1 MSFSNYTNL
10 RAAVKGALH
19 RSDLDTAIQDF
30 VTLAE
35 DRLNKRLRLRGME
48 NRVTASIS
56 AEYIALPDD
65 FLAMRNFQLN
75 STPRI
80 RLEYATPEYL
90 DSLYPDGDSTG
101 RPKFYTFVGG
111 EIQLA
116 PIPDG
121 TYTAEMDYY
130 QKLDLATDT
139 TNWVLENAPRCYYTG
154 SLMEAYLYLKD
165 EKRASYWEQRFEQA
179 IQDVERADKGDRF
192 PDFGLQMRADTGA
205 PV

>member
-10 RAAVKGALH
+10 RAAVKSALH
-19 RSDLDTAIQDF
+19 RSDLDTAIIDF
-30 VTLAE
+30 VSLAE

-56 AEYIALPDD
+56 TEYIALPDD
-65 FLAMRNFQLN
+65 FLSMRNFQLN
-75 STPRI
+75 TSPRA

-90 DSLYPDGDSTG
+90 DAQYPDASISGKP
-101 RPKFYTFVGG
+101 RFYTLVGG

-130 QKLDLATDT
+130 QKLNLATTDP
-139 TNWVLENAPRCYYTG
+139 NWVLTNAPRTYYCG

-179 IQDVERADKGDRF
+179 IGDVERADKGDRF